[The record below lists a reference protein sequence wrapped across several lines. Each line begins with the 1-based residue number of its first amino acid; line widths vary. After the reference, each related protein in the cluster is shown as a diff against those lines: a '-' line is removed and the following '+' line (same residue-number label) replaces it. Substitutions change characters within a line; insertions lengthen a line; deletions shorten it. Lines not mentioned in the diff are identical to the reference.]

1 MGNVPPS
8 DHAAAVFPDGDVS
21 IPPPD
26 AVPAPASP
34 ADGPSVVWQP
44 LVGQTA
50 LVAGTGPG
58 IGAGIA
64 LALARA
70 GARVACADIN
80 PAHAEHCAREVADA
94 GATSVAVDADLA
106 DEVGVEDA
114 IARAET
120 ALGVVDVLV
129 NGVAIMDERSVL
141 AMGYPDYLHQLTVIL
156 GSAFL
161 LTRAVA
167 RRLVA
172 EGRPGAVVH
181 LASTAGHQGQADNI
195 GYCTAKAGLL
205 NFARSAAAELGP
217 HGIRVNTLTPT
228 TTDPRPGQ
236 ARAARWG
243 VAAAGHGL
251 SMRQRTNERRL
262 PLGRLPTPDDYGS
275 ATVYLVSDAAALI
288 SGTDLR
294 VDAGAL
300 ASYWAW
306 SAGDRRPG
314 GGAPVQDATRTTGR
328 EHGTAG

>member
-1 MGNVPPS
+1 MAPGPDDGAATRAS
-8 DHAAAVFPDGDVS
+8 DATTTGR
-21 IPPPD
+21 
-26 AVPAPASP
+26 
-34 ADGPSVVWQP
+34 P
-44 LVGQTA
+44 LAGHTA

-70 GARVACADIN
+70 GANVACADVRA
-80 PAHAEHCAREVADA
+80 AHAEHCARDVADT
-94 GATSVAVDADLA
+94 GAASVAVAADLA
-106 DEVGVEDA
+106 DEAAVEVA
-114 IARAET
+114 LARAQG

-129 NGVAIMDERSVL
+129 NGVAVMDDRSVL
-141 AMGYPDYLHQLTVIL
+141 TMDYGGYLHQLTVIL

-167 RRLVA
+167 RRLTA
-172 EGRPGAVVH
+172 AGRPGAIVH

-205 NFARSAAAELGP
+205 NFVRSAAAELGP

-228 TTDPRPGQ
+228 ATDPRLGQ

-243 VAAAGHGL
+243 VGTGTAGL
-251 SMRQRTNERRL
+251 SPRQRTNERRL
-262 PLGRLPTPDDYGS
+262 PLGRLPTPDDYG
-275 ATVYLVSDAAALI
+275 AAAVYLVSDAAALV

-306 SAGDRRPG
+306 SAGDPRPE
-314 GGAPVQDATRTTGR
+314 GGAPVTGATSTTGG

>member
-1 MGNVPPS
+1 MTPAMACSPDLGATTS
-8 DHAAAVFPDGDVS
+8 TESAASG
-21 IPPPD
+21 
-26 AVPAPASP
+26 
-34 ADGPSVVWQP
+34 WLP
-44 LVGQTA
+44 LSGHTA

-70 GARVACADIN
+70 GAAVACADVR
-80 PAHAEHCAREVADA
+80 PAHAEHCARDVVDA
-94 GATSVAVDADLA
+94 GAAAVAIAADLA
-106 DEVGVEDA
+106 DEAGVEEA
-114 IARAET
+114 LARAQS
-120 ALGVVDVLV
+120 ALGVVDVLI
-129 NGVAIMDERSVL
+129 NGVAVMDERSVL
-141 AMGYPDYLHQLTVIL
+141 AMDYAGYLRQLRVIL

-167 RRLVA
+167 RQLVA
-172 EGRPGAVVH
+172 VGRPGAIVH

-243 VAAAGHGL
+243 VAAGGCGL
-251 SMRQRTNERRL
+251 SPRQRTNERRL
-262 PLGRLPTPDDYGS
+262 PLGRLPTPDDYG
-275 ATVYLVSDAAALI
+275 AAAVYLVSDAAAVV
-288 SGTDLR
+288 SGSDLR

-306 SAGDRRPG
+306 SAGDRRPE
-314 GGAPVQDATRTTGR
+314 GGAPVADATSTTGG

>member
-1 MGNVPPS
+1 VTTPPA
-8 DHAAAVFPDGDVS
+8 DHPEASSSGGTAAA
-21 IPPPD
+21 
-26 AVPAPASP
+26 
-34 ADGPSVVWQP
+34 WQP
-44 LVGQTA
+44 LAGRTA

-64 LALARA
+64 VALARS
-70 GARVACADIN
+70 GARVACVDVL
-80 PAHAEHCAREVADA
+80 PAHAEHCAQDVADT
-94 GATSVAVDADLA
+94 GAESVAIAADLT
-106 DEVGVEDA
+106 DEAAVEESVQ
-114 IARAET
+114 RAEA

-129 NGVAIMDERSVL
+129 NGVAVMDERSVL
-141 AMGYPDYLHQLTVIL
+141 TMDYPDYLRQLTVIL

-172 EGRPGAVVH
+172 LGRPGAVVH

-205 NFARSAAAELGP
+205 NFARSATAELGP

-236 ARAARWG
+236 ARGMRWG
-243 VAAAGHGL
+243 VPVTGEGL
-251 SMRQRTNERRL
+251 SGRQRTNERRL
-262 PLGRLPTPDDYGS
+262 PLGRLPTPDDYGA
-275 ATVYLVSDAAALI
+275 ATVFLVSDAAALI

-314 GGAPVQDATRTTGR
+314 GGAPVQDPSSATGR

>member
-1 MGNVPPS
+1 MTTAVAPGP
-8 DHAAAVFPDGDVS
+8 DDGAATRAGDGAAA
-21 IPPPD
+21 
-26 AVPAPASP
+26 
-34 ADGPSVVWQP
+34 WRP
-44 LVGQTA
+44 LVGRTA

-64 LALARA
+64 VALARA
-70 GARVACADIN
+70 GANVACADVRA
-80 PAHAEHCAREVADA
+80 AHAEHCARDVADA
-94 GATSVAVDADLA
+94 GAASVAVTADLA
-106 DEVGVEDA
+106 DEAAVEGA
-114 IARAET
+114 LAQAQA

-141 AMGYPDYLHQLTVIL
+141 TMDYDGYVRQLTVIL

-167 RRLVA
+167 RRLMAV
-172 EGRPGAVVH
+172 GRPGAIVH
-181 LASTAGHQGQADNI
+181 LASTAAHQGQADNI

-205 NFARSAAAELGP
+205 NLARSAAAELGP

-243 VAAAGHGL
+243 VAVGGDGL
-251 SMRQRTNERRL
+251 SPRQRTNERRL
-262 PLGRLPTPDDYGS
+262 PLGRLPTPDDYGA
-275 ATVYLVSDAAALI
+275 ATVYLVSDAAALV

-306 SAGDRRPG
+306 SAGDPRPE
-314 GGAPVQDATRTTGR
+314 GGAPVAGAVSTMGGEHAAAT
-328 EHGTAG
+328 